1 MRQDQQAASWE
12 KRHGMTLI
20 ELLVVMSILGL
31 LSVTVLPAFS
41 NGESARAGRRAAAAV
56 SSLVAQ
62 SQATALGRAP
72 AAGLWIEP
80 LSAVAAIDLSIAQRP
95 EPYRGDTFT
104 AAVSLTP
111 PASPTDPV
119 QLTFSRGGADVA
131 QMSALQSAL
140 SAPGAGPRPLVS
152 DGDLIQIG
160 HGADLFMLERDTR
173 STSNGY
179 QARLRPEAG
188 QTPANTLWPTPS
200 AAGRSTTWHS
210 FTIHRKPAPMGAL
223 QSLGHGMAIDLA
235 WSGVGTERFGPA
247 PLAGDDGY
255 TPLAG
260 YNPGQALAMMFDS
273 AGAVAEVVFL
283 NTALSGAGAEA
294 SVPVHGPILL
304 LVGRIDR
311 CGLPYNPAPTE
322 DSPGANWQYADSI
335 WIAIEPLSGV
345 CKTAACDAKAVATT
359 LASGTL
365 SDPTT
370 ISQALRDSQNYIRSE
385 LVLGNR

>member
-1 MRQDQQAASWE
+1 MEGWMRQDQRAGSRPT
-12 KRHGMTLI
+12 RHGMTLI

-62 SQATALGRAP
+62 SQATALGRGT
-72 AAGLWIEP
+72 AAGLWLEP

-104 AAVSLTP
+104 AAVSLSRP
-111 PASPTDPV
+111 LRPSDPV

-131 QMSALQSAL
+131 QMTALRAQL
-140 SAPGAGPRPLVS
+140 SSPGTDSRPMVS

-160 HGADLFMLERDTR
+160 NGADLFTLDCDAGPTGQGFE
-173 STSNGY
+173 
-179 QARLRPEAG
+179 ARLRPEAG

-200 AAGRSTTWHS
+200 IAGRTTTWHS
-210 FTIHRKPAPMGAL
+210 FTIHRKPAPIGAL
-223 QSLGHGMAIDLA
+223 QSLGNGMAIDLV
-235 WSGVGTERFGPA
+235 WSGIGTERFGPT

-255 TPLAG
+255 PPLAG
-260 YNPGQALAMMFDS
+260 YNAGQALAMMFDAS
-273 AGAVAEVVFL
+273 GAVAEVVFL
-283 NTALSGAGAEA
+283 NTVLSGDVAEA
-294 SVPVHGPILL
+294 SVPVRGPILL

-322 DSPGANWQYADSI
+322 DNPGANWQYADSM
-335 WIAIEPLSGV
+335 WIAIDP
-345 CKTAACDAKAVATT
+345 KTGLARTVA
-359 LASGTL
+359 
-365 SDPTT
+365 P
-370 ISQALRDSQNYIRSE
+370 ALHLQNLPVTNARDSQTFVRSAP
-385 LVLGNR
+385 

>member
-1 MRQDQQAASWE
+1 MEGGLRQVQQAAS
-12 KRHGMTLI
+12 RPSHRGMTLI
-20 ELLVVMSILGL
+20 ELLVVVSILSL

-56 SSLVAQ
+56 SSLVAH

-80 LSAVAAIDLSIAQRP
+80 LSGAAAIDLSIAQRP

-131 QMSALQSAL
+131 QMAGLTVSAF
-140 SAPGAGPRPLVS
+140 APGAQGRPLVS

-160 HGADLFMLERDTR
+160 HGADLFTLECGDLPT
-173 STSNGY
+173 TNGFK
-179 QARLRPEAG
+179 ARLRPEAG
-188 QTPANTLWPTPS
+188 QTPFNTLWPTPS
-200 AAGRSTTWHS
+200 AAGGSTTWPS
-210 FTIHRKPAPMGAL
+210 FTIHRKPAPIGAL
-223 QSLGHGMAIDLA
+223 QSLANGMAIDLA

-255 TPLAG
+255 PSMAG
-260 YNPGQALAMMFDS
+260 YNAGQALAMMFDS
-273 AGAVAEVVFL
+273 AGAVTEVIFL
-283 NTALSGAGAEA
+283 NTALSGARAEA
-294 SVPVHGPILL
+294 SVPVRGPILL

-311 CGLPYNPAPTE
+311 CGLPYNSAPTE
-322 DSPGANWQYADSI
+322 DSPGANWQYADSM
-335 WIAIEPLSGV
+335 WIAIDP
-345 CKTAACDAKAVATT
+345 KTG
-359 LASGTL
+359 LARSVPPAIHIQNQPVTN
-365 SDPTT
+365 
-370 ISQALRDSQNYIRSE
+370 ARDSQSFVRSAP
-385 LVLGNR
+385 

>member
-1 MRQDQQAASWE
+1 MDHHQKIGGFSTSR
-12 KRHGMTLI
+12 GMTLV
-20 ELLVVMSILGL
+20 ELLVVVSILSL

-62 SQATALGRAP
+62 SQATALGRAT

-131 QMSALQSAL
+131 QMAGLQAAL
-140 SAPGAGPRPLVS
+140 SAPGTGSRPLVS

-160 HGADLFMLERDTR
+160 HGADLFTLESDARP
-173 STSNGY
+173 TSNGY

-200 AAGRSTTWHS
+200 GAGGSTTWHS
-210 FTIHRKPAPMGAL
+210 FTIHRKPAPLGAL
-223 QSLGHGMAIDLA
+223 QSLANGMAIDLA

-255 TPLAG
+255 PPTAG
-260 YNPGQALAMMFDS
+260 YNAGQALAMMFDS
-273 AGAVAEVVFL
+273 AGAVAEVAFL
-283 NTALSGAGAEA
+283 NTALSERAAEA
-294 SVPVHGPILL
+294 SVPVRGPILL
-304 LVGRIDR
+304 LVGRVDR

-322 DSPGANWQYADSI
+322 ANPGANWQSADSL
-335 WIAIEPLSGV
+335 WIAIDP
-345 CKTAACDAKAVATT
+345 KTG
-359 LASGTL
+359 LARSV
-365 SDPTT
+365 PP
-370 ISQALRDSQNYIRSE
+370 ALHLQNQPVTNARDSQNFVRSAP
-385 LVLGNR
+385 

>member
-1 MRQDQQAASWE
+1 MDHHRPIGSF
-12 KRHGMTLI
+12 RRSRGMTLI
-20 ELLVVMSILGL
+20 ELLVVMSILSL

-41 NGESARAGRRAAAAV
+41 NAESARAGRRAAAAV

-62 SQATALGRAP
+62 SQATALGRAT

-80 LSAVAAIDLSIAQRP
+80 LSTVAAIDLSIAQRP

-104 AAVSLTP
+104 AAVSLALP
-111 PASPTDPV
+111 LRPSDPV
-119 QLTFSRGGADVA
+119 QLTFSHGGADVA
-131 QMSALQSAL
+131 QMTTPQASAFSP
-140 SAPGAGPRPLVS
+140 SVAGRPLVS
-152 DGDLIQIG
+152 NGDLIQIG
-160 HGADLFMLERDTR
+160 QRADLFTLECADLPT
-173 STSNGY
+173 TNGY
-179 QARLRPEAG
+179 KARLRPEAG

-200 AAGRSTTWHS
+200 MAGQPATWHS
-210 FTIHRKPAPMGAL
+210 FTIHRKPAPIAAL
-223 QSLGHGMAIDLA
+223 QSLDDGMAIDLA

-294 SVPVHGPILL
+294 SVPVRGPILL

-322 DSPGANWQYADSI
+322 ANPGANWQYADSM
-335 WIAIEPLSGV
+335 WIAIDP
-345 CKTAACDAKAVATT
+345 KTG
-359 LASGTL
+359 LARSVPPVLRIQNLPVTN
-365 SDPTT
+365 
-370 ISQALRDSQNYIRSE
+370 ARDSQSLVRSAP
-385 LVLGNR
+385 

>member
-1 MRQDQQAASWE
+1 MRLSQRGGSHTQH
-12 KRHGMTLI
+12 RGMTLI

-62 SQATALGRAP
+62 SQATALGRAT

-80 LSAVAAIDLSIAQRP
+80 LSGVAAIDLSIAQRP

-104 AAVSLTP
+104 AAVSLTR
-111 PASPTDPV
+111 PANPSDPV

-131 QMSALQSAL
+131 QMSALQTAI
-140 SAPGAGPRPLVS
+140 SAPGSGPRPLVS

-160 HGADLFMLERDTR
+160 HGADLFTLLGEASPTGR
-173 STSNGY
+173 GF

-200 AAGRSTTWHS
+200 LAGGSTTWHS
-210 FTIHRKPAPMGAL
+210 FTIHRKPAPIGAL
-223 QSLGHGMAIDLA
+223 ESLGNGMAIDLA

-255 TPLAG
+255 PPLAG
-260 YNPGQALAMMFDS
+260 YNAGQALAVMFDS
-273 AGAVAEVVFL
+273 AGAVTEVVFL
-283 NTALSGAGAEA
+283 NTTLSGAAAEA
-294 SVPVHGPILL
+294 SLPVRGPILL

-311 CGLPYNPAPTE
+311 CGLPYAPAPTE
-322 DSPGANWQYADSI
+322 ANPGANWQYADSM
-335 WIAIEPLSGV
+335 WIAIDP
-345 CKTAACDAKAVATT
+345 KTG
-359 LASGTL
+359 LARSV
-365 SDPTT
+365 PP
-370 ISQALRDSQNYIRSE
+370 ALHLQNLPVTNARDSQSFVRSDP
-385 LVLGNR
+385 

>member
-1 MRQDQQAASWE
+1 MEGGLRQVQQSASWE

-41 NGESARAGRRAAAAV
+41 NGESARAGRRAAATV

-80 LSAVAAIDLSIAQRP
+80 LSGAAAIDLSIAQRP

-104 AAVSLTP
+104 ATVSLTP

-131 QMSALQSAL
+131 QMFSLQAAL

-160 HGADLFMLERDTR
+160 HGADLFTLQSDAR
-173 STSNGY
+173 SNGDGY

-200 AAGRSTTWHS
+200 ADGQSTTWHS

-223 QSLGHGMAIDLA
+223 QSLGNGMAIDLA

-247 PLAGDDGY
+247 PLAGDNGY
-255 TPLAG
+255 PPLVG
-260 YNPGQALAMMFDS
+260 YNSGQALAMMFDA

-283 NTALSGAGAEA
+283 NTALSGAGVEA
-294 SVPVHGPILL
+294 SVPVRGPILL

-311 CGLPYNPAPTE
+311 CGLPYHPAPTE
-322 DSPGANWQYADSI
+322 DSPGANWQYADSM
-335 WIAIEPLSGV
+335 WIAIDP
-345 CKTAACDAKAVATT
+345 KTG
-359 LASGTL
+359 LARSVPPAIHIQTQ
-365 SDPTT
+365 PVTN
-370 ISQALRDSQNYIRSE
+370 ARDSQTFVRS
-385 LVLGNR
+385 GP